1 MKVNSKM
8 NERDIIDHS
17 RLVELSRFVDRL
29 KFVRKKRGLSQRQV
43 AEMAGLSQASY
54 SRIEDGT
61 IPPRIETLMAIA
73 RALAVPMPELLPALR
88 NKRRDNNEISLPFSL
103 ANRIKAAA
111 RKNDRT
117 LQEEAISALKEKYP
131 VPKLDAVA
139 IQNLVEQVS
148 SARNREERISLIND
162 ANEAAKRDNADETFS
177 LRDGK
182 LVISLTAY
190 DAVEDKLFS
199 TDED

>member
-61 IPPRIETLMAIA
+61 IPPRIETLIAIA
-73 RALAVPMPELLPALR
+73 HALTVPMPALLPSLR
-88 NKRRDNNEISLPFSL
+88 NKMRDNNEILLPFSL
-103 ANRIKAAA
+103 ANRIKVAA
-111 RKNDRT
+111 RKNNRT

-139 IQNLVEQVS
+139 IQNLIEQVS

-177 LRDGK
+177 LKDGK